1 MPFTSRNIQET
12 TDFTGAVDTALTNMV
27 SHAKQTVIV
36 SRNIEVR
43 DFFSSNQS
51 GPVISGGETA
61 HTWVG

>member
-1 MPFTSRNIQET
+1 MAFTSRNIQET
-12 TDFTGAVDTALTNMV
+12 TDFMSAVDTALTKMV

-43 DFFSSNQS
+43 DFFASNES
-51 GPVISGGETA
+51 VPVMIGSETS

>member
-12 TDFTGAVDTALTNMV
+12 TDFTGAVDTALANMV

-51 GPVISGGETA
+51 APVTSGGETSY
-61 HTWVG
+61 TWVS